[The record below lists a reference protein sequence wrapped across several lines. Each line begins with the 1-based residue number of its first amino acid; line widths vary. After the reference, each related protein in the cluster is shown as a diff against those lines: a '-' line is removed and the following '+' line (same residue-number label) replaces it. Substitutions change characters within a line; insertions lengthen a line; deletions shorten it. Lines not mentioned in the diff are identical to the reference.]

1 MLIDFR
7 FDEDVDD
14 QYGILTATRSD
25 IIYCQT
31 ETFDIHVGIVKPLR
45 ITEFF
50 STLSSKY
57 MHKNWQL
64 LVCDISRF
72 SFQK

>member
-25 IIYCQT
+25 IY
-31 ETFDIHVGIVKPLR
+31 TFDIHVGIVKPLR
-45 ITEFF
+45 MTEFF

>member
-25 IIYCQT
+25 IYIVKLR
-31 ETFDIHVGIVKPLR
+31 HLGIVKPLR

-50 STLSSKY
+50 STLFSKY